1 MDSAPKLLYST
12 SSHLQA
18 QASKMVKFINR
29 FTGTEMWVADD
40 RKDEYIGAGH
50 TLAPEACPVE
60 KPKKEPEK
68 KTVKKTT
75 RKR

>member
-1 MDSAPKLLYST
+1 
-12 SSHLQA
+12 
-18 QASKMVKFINR
+18 MVKFINR

-50 TLAPEACPVE
+50 TLAPEALPVE

-68 KTVKKTT
+68 KTVKKATK
-75 RKR
+75 KR